1 MTNTDLAND
10 GIIKEIY
17 VIETGLNVGVI
28 DIELLGEKS
37 NLGNNSKNINVDQV
51 ESMLDFDDV
60 FVIEYVTNDIYYIK
74 DGQKWKR
81 DGEAGLSKERADAI
95 DKGPVISVTPS
106 TSEEGEGTVDIQR
119 PTRFPSPFFP
129 GVRDMTLSGLL

>member
-1 MTNTDLAND
+1 MHFCGGDNSIVETATDAQIETEIGELQEKLNRYKRDEEAKRIGNGDYSGEMTNTDLAND

-74 DGQKWKR
+74 DGQK
-81 DGEAGLSKERADAI
+81 
-95 DKGPVISVTPS
+95 
-106 TSEEGEGTVDIQR
+106 
-119 PTRFPSPFFP
+119 
-129 GVRDMTLSGLL
+129 